1 MPRISHNHSGVAAN
15 HSVYQTSAL
24 VDSNTILEKIATN
37 TENMNV
43 NVDTLEVSVD
53 ALEVLQA
60 ANNATTASI
69 DTRLDNS
76 IGAVNNSDNLGDGS
90 SQLRT
95 ISLGYDRSG
104 GKARSILVDSGGIT
118 QVHDSVIETTNNS
131 ILAKNGEIES
141 SLNSLITANH
151 SDLIALEA
159 TSELILAKNTEIE
172 ATADLI
178 LAKNTEVESSLNSL
192 ITANH
197 TDLVAIEATAD
208 LILAKNTEIEAT
220 ADLILAKNTE
230 VESSLNSLITANH
243 TDLVAIEATADLILA
258 KNTEIEATADLILA
272 KNTEVESSLNSLITA
287 NHTDLVAIEATAD
300 LILAKNTEIESTANS
315 ILSKNTELEAEL
327 GLIKQ
332 AVQLIDNAVDG
343 DYLNVNQNIAGTDV
357 SSNSGNKD
365 AQTQRFCLATDD
377 VPTGLTNTILNA
389 VNGSVGT
396 GNATLLDIKTAVE
409 LLDNALDG
417 NYLNV
422 NANIGGAD
430 LAVNSGNK
438 DSATQRVVIATD
450 DVPFQTLNTHLSE
463 IEDAVET
470 LQACVDS
477 NKVKVQFEAGDLNI
491 GNVDVAS
498 SALPSGAS
506 TESSL
511 TAMSAKLPAS
521 LGPKGNGASISTC
534 RNSTAG
540 AYDMTG
546 RTTIGT
552 PGSSTHV
559 LVDAAGHLQVDVLSG
574 GGSTDVSAVA
584 THAKQDVI
592 IGHIDGIEGLIGTTN
607 SGLSSIDSGI
617 TDIDGLITD
626 GNALLTAIDSD
637 TNNIKT
643 AVETLAGAVDGNG
656 ANAIGVRSDVYFQG
670 VASET
675 NSGNKNDNCQRV
687 VLATDDIP
695 LATANAKLVEIETTA
710 NSILAKNTEIES
722 TADGILAKNT
732 EIETTANSIL
742 AKNTEME
749 TSLNSIL
756 SKNGEI
762 ESSMNS
768 LISANHTDLVAL
780 EATLTE
786 IAPRQATAGVYSNAS
801 LADDGISSV
810 IDTDDYSFMTICAS
824 QGSADL
830 PLEIQYSINNSN
842 WFKVR
847 SKLIEFAAYEG
858 GSWADIVLEHPFRYV
873 RFVNTSG
880 STITTLYL
888 SYQLSN

>member
-1 MPRISHNHSGVAAN
+1 MPRVFHNQQNIAAN
-15 HSVYQTSAL
+15 HSLYQNELLNESHITL
-24 VDSNTILEKIATN
+24 KEIATN
-37 TENMNV
+37 TKNINV
-43 NVDTLEVSVD
+43 NVGDVEINANDLE
-53 ALEVLQA
+53 LLQT
-60 ANNATTASI
+60 ANNATTSSI

-90 SQLRT
+90 SQLRA
-95 ISLGYDRSG
+95 ISLGYDRTG

-118 QVHDSVIETTNNS
+118 QVHDSVV
-131 ILAKNGEIES
+131 
-141 SLNSLITANH
+141 
-151 SDLIALEA
+151 EA
-159 TSELILAKNTEIE
+159 TSE
-172 ATADLI
+172 LI

-192 ITANH
+192 ISANH
-197 TDLVAIEATAD
+197 SDLVA
-208 LILAKNTEIEAT
+208 L
-220 ADLILAKNTE
+220 
-230 VESSLNSLITANH
+230 
-243 TDLVAIEATADLILA
+243 
-258 KNTEIEATADLILA
+258 
-272 KNTEVESSLNSLITA
+272 
-287 NHTDLVAIEATAD
+287 EATAD

-365 AQTQRFCLATDD
+365 AQTQRVCLATDD
-377 VPTGLTNTILNA
+377 IPTGLTNTILNA
-389 VNGSVGT
+389 VNGSIGT
-396 GNATLLDIKTAVE
+396 GNATLVNIKTAVE

-422 NANIGGAD
+422 NANIAGTD
-430 LAVNSGNK
+430 VSSNSGNK
-438 DSATQRVVIATD
+438 DAQTQRVVIATD
-450 DVPFQTLNTHLSE
+450 DIPFATLNTHLSE

-511 TAMSAKLPAS
+511 SAMSAKLPAS
-521 LGPKGNGASISTC
+521 LGQKANGASISTC
-534 RNSTAG
+534 RSSTAG
-540 AYDMTG
+540 EYDMSG

-552 PGSSTHV
+552 ASTSTNV

-574 GGSTDVSAVA
+574 GSTDVSGLA
-584 THAKQDVI
+584 THAKQDII
-592 IGHIDGIEGLIGTTN
+592 IGHVDGIEGLIGTTN

-617 TDIDGLITD
+617 TDIDGLIVE
-626 GNALLTAIDSD
+626 GNALLTTIDSD
-637 TNNIKT
+637 TSAIKT
-643 AVETLAGAVDGNG
+643 AVQLLDNALDGNYFNVN
-656 ANAIGVRSDVYFQG
+656 ANIAGTDVD
-670 VASET
+670 A
-675 NSGNKNDNCQRV
+675 NSGNKSAQTQRV
-687 VLATDDIP
+687 VIATDDIP
-695 LATANAKLVEIETTA
+695 LATANAKLVE
-710 NSILAKNTEIES
+710 
-722 TADGILAKNT
+722 
-732 EIETTANSIL
+732 
-742 AKNTEME
+742 ME

-756 SKNGEI
+756 SKNTEI

-780 EATLTE
+780 ENTLTE
-786 IAPRQATAGVYSNAS
+786 IAPRQAVSAVYTNSS
-801 LADDGISSV
+801 LADDGVSST
-810 IDTDDYSFMTICAS
+810 IDTDDFSFMTICAS
-824 QGSADL
+824 QNSANL

-847 SKLIEFAAYEG
+847 SKLLTFAAYEG
-858 GSWADIVLEHPFRYV
+858 GSWADIVLEHPMRYV

-880 STITTLYL
+880 STITTLHL

>member
-1 MPRISHNHSGVAAN
+1 MPRITHNHSAVAAN
-15 HSVYQTSAL
+15 HSLYQNELLNETHTTLREIA
-24 VDSNTILEKIATN
+24 SNTKNINL
-37 TENMNV
+37 
-43 NVDTLEVSVD
+43 NVDTVDVSVD

-60 ANNATTASI
+60 QTNTTLAAMLIDTDAIDSSCNTIEAQSVLTASRLNNI
-69 DTRLDNS
+69 QNKIAANVDGTGDTLGQINS
-76 IGAVNNSDNLGDGS
+76 N
-90 SQLRT
+90 
-95 ISLGYDRSG
+95 
-104 GKARSILVDSGGIT
+104 
-118 QVHDSVIETTNNS
+118 

-141 SLNSLITANH
+141 SLNSLISANH
-151 SDLIALEA
+151 D
-159 TSELILAKNTEIE
+159 
-172 ATADLI
+172 
-178 LAKNTEVESSLNSL
+178 
-192 ITANH
+192 
-197 TDLVAIEATAD
+197 DLVA
-208 LILAKNTEIEAT
+208 L
-220 ADLILAKNTE
+220 
-230 VESSLNSLITANH
+230 
-243 TDLVAIEATADLILA
+243 
-258 KNTEIEATADLILA
+258 
-272 KNTEVESSLNSLITA
+272 
-287 NHTDLVAIEATAD
+287 EATAD

-315 ILSKNTELEAEL
+315 ILAKNTELEAEL

-332 AVQLIDNAVDG
+332 AVELIDNAVDG

-377 VPTGLTNTILNA
+377 VPTGLTHSILNA
-389 VNGSVGT
+389 INGSVGT
-396 GNATLLDIKTAVE
+396 GNATLVNIKTALE

-422 NANIGGAD
+422 NQNIAGTD
-430 LAVNSGNK
+430 VSSNSGNK
-438 DSATQRVVIATD
+438 DAQTQRVCIATD
-450 DVPFQTLNTHLSE
+450 DIPFDTLNTHLFE

-540 AYDMTG
+540 EYDMSG
-546 RTTIGT
+546 RTTIATAGT
-552 PGSSTHV
+552 STK
-559 LVDAAGHLQVDVLSG
+559 LLCDAQGHLQVDVLT
-574 GGSTDVSAVA
+574 GGSTDVSALS
-584 THAKQDVI
+584 THAKQDII
-592 IGHIDGIEGLIGTTN
+592 IGHVDGIEGLLGTTN
-607 SGLSSIDSGI
+607 SGISSIDSGI

-643 AVETLAGAVDGNG
+643 AVETLAGAVDANG
-656 ANAIGVRSDVYFQG
+656 AAAIGVRSDVYFQG

-710 NSILAKNTEIES
+710 NSILAKNTEIET
-722 TADGILAKNT
+722 TADG
-732 EIETTANSIL
+732 IL

-780 EATLTE
+780 EASLTE
-786 IAPRQATAGVYSNAS
+786 IAPRQAVSAVYTAAT
-801 LADDGISSV
+801 LADDGISTT
-810 IDTDDYSFMTICAS
+810 IDTDDFSFMTICAS
-824 QGSADL
+824 QNSANL
-830 PLEIQYSINNSN
+830 PLEIQYSINDSN

-847 SKLIEFAAYEG
+847 SKLLTFAAYEG
-858 GSWADIVLEHPFRYV
+858 GSWADIVLEHPMRYV

-880 STITTLYL
+880 SSITSLHL

>member
-53 ALEVLQA
+53 ALELLQA
-60 ANNATTASI
+60 TNNASTSSI

-95 ISLGYDRSG
+95 ISLGYDRTG

-118 QVHDSVIETTNNS
+118 QVHDSVV
-131 ILAKNGEIES
+131 
-141 SLNSLITANH
+141 
-151 SDLIALEA
+151 EA
-159 TSELILAKNTEIE
+159 TSELILTKNGEI
-172 ATADLI
+172 
-178 LAKNTEVESSLNSL
+178 ESSLNSL

-243 TDLVAIEATADLILA
+243 DDLVAIEATADLILA
-258 KNTEIEATADLILA
+258 KNTEIEATAD
-272 KNTEVESSLNSLITA
+272 
-287 NHTDLVAIEATAD
+287 
-300 LILAKNTEIESTANS
+300 S

-389 VNGSVGT
+389 VNGSIGT
-396 GNATLLDIKTAVE
+396 GNAALVDIKTAVQ

-511 TAMSAKLPAS
+511 SAMSAKLPAS
-521 LGPKGNGASISTC
+521 LGAKANGASISTC
-534 RNSTAG
+534 RSSTAG

-552 PGSSTHV
+552 AST
-559 LVDAAGHLQVDVLSG
+559 
-574 GGSTDVSAVA
+574 
-584 THAKQDVI
+584 
-592 IGHIDGIEGLIGTTN
+592 TTN
-607 SGLSSIDSGI
+607 G
-617 TDIDGLITD
+617 
-626 GNALLTAIDSD
+626 
-637 TNNIKT
+637 
-643 AVETLAGAVDGNG
+643 
-656 ANAIGVRSDVYFQG
+656 
-670 VASET
+670 
-675 NSGNKNDNCQRV
+675 
-687 VLATDDIP
+687 
-695 LATANAKLVEIETTA
+695 
-710 NSILAKNTEIES
+710 
-722 TADGILAKNT
+722 
-732 EIETTANSIL
+732 
-742 AKNTEME
+742 
-749 TSLNSIL
+749 
-756 SKNGEI
+756 
-762 ESSMNS
+762 
-768 LISANHTDLVAL
+768 
-780 EATLTE
+780 
-786 IAPRQATAGVYSNAS
+786 
-801 LADDGISSV
+801 
-810 IDTDDYSFMTICAS
+810 
-824 QGSADL
+824 
-830 PLEIQYSINNSN
+830 
-842 WFKVR
+842 
-847 SKLIEFAAYEG
+847 
-858 GSWADIVLEHPFRYV
+858 
-873 RFVNTSG
+873 
-880 STITTLYL
+880 
-888 SYQLSN
+888 